1 MRILRLIS
9 NRVSITTVLL
19 LGQIT
24 WFIFFLIK
32 LTRYSVIISA
42 VFSLLSLIM
51 VLHIVVKD
59 DNPSYKIAW
68 IILIM
73 ALPLFGGLFYLFFGN
88 KRPSKGMRTLLD
100 REHQKI
106 VTMLEIDDEILG
118 EIGAQDQRLMGT
130 FKYLQEK
137 NKFPLYKNT

>member
-1 MRILRLIS
+1 M
-9 NRVSITTVLL
+9 
-19 LGQIT
+19 GQIT
-24 WFIFFLIK
+24 WFILFLIK

-42 VFSLLSLIM
+42 IFSLLSLIM

-73 ALPLFGGLFYLFFGN
+73 ALPLFGELFYLFFGS
-88 KRPSKGMRTLLD
+88 KRPSKGMRILLD
-100 REHQKI
+100 KEHQKVI
-106 VTMLEIDDEILG
+106 SMLEINDEILE
-118 EIGAQDQRLMGT
+118 EIGAQDHRLMGT

-137 NKFPLYKNT
+137 ISPI